1 MIAHH
6 NTEQTG
12 NRWKNISFFVKPLSR
27 CCLNKTFPQKPIK
40 KNGGTREPSSRKNSR
55 QLEPKSST
63 LAPRRVPYE
72 DFAWFRSLAV
82 YLCLLQVVLPF
93 VRELVHNGPT
103 NDVLQGFLRGGLV
116 VIPRIFPKVPQSFL
130 GILRVPQLPPPLEHH
145 PLEQPY
151 ERWRKKKMFTND
163 ISEANHYKW
172 MHTKTHP
179 KKMFVWLVGWSVR
192 SGKNVILN
200 EMFLL
205 MYFSMRWIVSSFRY
219 TLKVQRPIWKNR
231 SSPKTVFWVGSLSI
245 QNWRHIFQ

>member
-1 MIAHH
+1 M
-6 NTEQTG
+6 G
-12 NRWKNISFFVKPLSR
+12 
-27 CCLNKTFPQKPIK
+27 
-40 KNGGTREPSSRKNSR
+40 EPMNLHPEKNSR
-55 QLEPKSST
+55 QLEPKSSA

-151 ERWRKKKMFTND
+151 ERWRRKKRCSQMTFLRQITLNGCIQKH
-163 ISEANHYKW
+163 IQ
-172 MHTKTHP
+172 
-179 KKMFVWLVGWSVR
+179 KKNVCLVGWLVG
-192 SGKNVILN
+192 
-200 EMFLL
+200 
-205 MYFSMRWIVSSFRY
+205 
-219 TLKVQRPIWKNR
+219 
-231 SSPKTVFWVGSLSI
+231 
-245 QNWRHIFQ
+245 